1 LACFFSQANGAF
13 KGVHSAPAFLEATTT
28 EQAGSNADHFEN
40 ELEIQSEQKGKR
52 SALVT
57 LHS

>member
-1 LACFFSQANGAF
+1 
-13 KGVHSAPAFLEATTT
+13 LEATTA
-28 EQAGSNADHFEN
+28 EQAGSNAGQKHLYEN